1 MDRTKWVLPISTEE
15 NLHSFDFSGLYS
27 TYDWQQQI
35 DCNSNKGIKF
45 QACLKLRSDF
55 DNGELTFFL
64 PLPLDFFPF
73 FSCSLSC
80 PSSLKLYRAQISAI
94 SVHHHHRNP
103 IKAFFFFFFSLF
115 FHLLSHHPSF
125 TATIFIHLSNQTPP
139 SFTPFHDSPVSLT
152 FFNPMI
158 VPHLLDF
165 WFSIVIVFL
174 LLLEV
179 LLIWYCYLGCCHVMI
194 FFFFIWGSPRSLVCG
209 EGNFKFCFFYWFL
222 IVFVAHFL

>member
-1 MDRTKWVLPISTEE
+1 M
-15 NLHSFDFSGLYS
+15 HSFDFSGLYS

-103 IKAFFFFFFSLF
+103 IKAFFFFFFPYSFIF
-115 FHLLSHHPSF
+115 FPI
-125 TATIFIHLSNQTPP
+125 T
-139 SFTPFHDSPVSLT
+139 
-152 FFNPMI
+152 
-158 VPHLLDF
+158 
-165 WFSIVIVFL
+165 L
-174 LLLEV
+174 LLLPPFSSIYPIKP
-179 LLIWYCYLGCCHVMI
+179 LPLSPLFMI
-194 FFFFIWGSPRSLVCG
+194 RR
-209 EGNFKFCFFYWFL
+209 FL
-222 IVFVAHFL
+222 